1 MNLLLVYL
9 EFPYPP
15 HDGGRS
21 RMYNLLRQAAK
32 NHQVTLVCFKGQDF
46 GEENFRFVGEL
57 CQEVLLVSRPDPPS
71 RGWADKVRDAWS
83 FQPVGLKSWYS
94 SELEEILCELVKK
107 KSFDLVQFDQVL
119 LAQYSPSIRPLPW
132 ILVHHN
138 VEALS
143 QSRQLTDSQPRS
155 FYQKL
160 SGTIERKRWQRYEI
174 AMSRR
179 ARAIVAVSEQEAQ
192 YFKKHVPPEKV
203 FVAPNGVDLDYFKP
217 VERSAPAPCLL
228 FTGRMDYPPNVDAMG
243 WFCRDIW
250 PALRRVKPGLQL
262 LVVGRDPTPEIVELG
277 ALNGITV
284 TGMVEDVRPYF
295 ARSSLFIV
303 PLRSGGGTRLK
314 ILEAMAMGMP
324 VVSTN
329 LGCEGLDVE
338 DGQHILVGDG
348 AAQFTAQVLR
358 LLDSQALQMALGERG
373 RLQVVEKYGWEKTG
387 RCMQAAYEY
396 AVRTRIE

>member
-1 MNLLLVYL
+1 
-9 EFPYPP
+9 
-15 HDGGRS
+15 
-21 RMYNLLRQAAK
+21 MYNLLRQAAK

-192 YFKKHVPPEKV
+192 YFKKYVPPEKV

-228 FTGRMDYPPNVDAMG
+228 FTGRMD
-243 WFCRDIW
+243 
-250 PALRRVKPGLQL
+250 
-262 LVVGRDPTPEIVELG
+262 
-277 ALNGITV
+277 
-284 TGMVEDVRPYF
+284 
-295 ARSSLFIV
+295 
-303 PLRSGGGTRLK
+303 
-314 ILEAMAMGMP
+314 
-324 VVSTN
+324 
-329 LGCEGLDVE
+329 
-338 DGQHILVGDG
+338 
-348 AAQFTAQVLR
+348 
-358 LLDSQALQMALGERG
+358 
-373 RLQVVEKYGWEKTG
+373 
-387 RCMQAAYEY
+387 
-396 AVRTRIE
+396 